1 VNPTEAWNRL
11 RDRLHRDRLG
21 SELDE
26 ELRFHQAMLER
37 DQTAG
42 GASLVEGEAQRR
54 ARLSLGNATYHRE
67 RARDLWSLGWVD
79 DLLQDLRYAARGL
92 RARPGFTL
100 AVVLTLALGIGAN
113 AAIFSIVDR
122 LLFRPPPML
131 AHTALT
137 NRIYVAQSDR
147 GREGV
152 WPGIAYA
159 RYLDFTRWT
168 TSFVR
173 TAAFTTQTLAVGV
186 GGEASEMQVA
196 VVTASF
202 FGFFDAP
209 PALGRYFTAREDT
222 PPTGSPV
229 VVLSHALW
237 QVRFGGRADALGGTL
252 QIGPTIYTVIGVAPA
267 GFAGLSS
274 TQPPAAYIPIAS
286 YAAASGFHGGPGDE
300 WWQTYHWNF
309 AQMIAERKPGV
320 TVAQANADLTNA
332 YRRSYAVQRDISPD
346 IPRVDVARPRTIVAS
361 VLAERGPKATR
372 VAKVATLVA
381 AMAVVV
387 LLIACANVANL
398 LLAAALRRRR
408 EIAVRLALGVSR
420 ARLLSQLLTES
431 VLLAL
436 LGGAAGL
443 LVAQWGSAALRSMF
457 LPNDASTT
465 VIGDPRTLLVAGAAA
480 LIAGLLTGLA
490 PVWQSR
496 RADLTNDLKAG
507 AREGGA
513 GGTHHRARTRAA
525 LLIVQGAL
533 SVVLLVGA
541 GLFVRSLWNARDL
554 RLGYDVD
561 PVLVTELNMRGVKL
575 DSAHAV
581 VLRQQLL
588 DRAQSLPGVEHA
600 ALHISIPLWKT
611 LDGRNGIGVDLR
623 VAGIDSVGRL
633 GEFYLDAVS
642 PDYFATMGTRI
653 LRGRGIGAQDVA
665 NAPGAMVV
673 SDAMAKVLWPG
684 EDPIGQCVRVMIYST
699 TAQETPCTYVVGVAE
714 DIKNE
719 SLSDDKGYY
728 YYLSSAQFHPQQA
741 GVFVRMRGDAAGQA
755 EAIRRSLQPLMPG
768 AAYLTVTPF
777 ADVIGGQMR
786 SWRLG
791 ATMFVAFGA
800 LALLLAAVGL
810 YSVIAYNVVQR
821 THELGVRIA
830 LGAHVGNVLGL
841 VVGQGVRLGVAGIV
855 IGGMIAFSG
864 ARWLK
869 PLLFQE
875 SARDPAVY
883 ALVAAV
889 LLAVAVVASYVPARR
904 AARVDPNVALRAE

>member
-1 VNPTEAWNRL
+1 MKLIEAWNRV
-11 RDRLHRDRLG
+11 RDRLRREQLT

-26 ELRFHQAMLER
+26 ELRFHQTMLER
-37 DQTAG
+37 DHTEG
-42 GASLVEGEAQRR
+42 GASREEVQRR
-54 ARLSLGNATYHRE
+54 SRQVLGSATYHKE
-67 RARDLWSLGWVD
+67 RARDLWSLGWLD
-79 DLLQDLRYAARGL
+79 DVLQDLRYAARRL

-113 AAIFSIVDR
+113 VAIFSIVDR

-131 AHTALT
+131 AHPALT

-152 WPGIAYA
+152 WPGMSYA
-159 RYLDFTRWT
+159 RYLDFSRWT
-168 TSFVR
+168 TSFAR
-173 TAAFTTQTLAVGV
+173 TAAFTSATLAVGT
-186 GGEASEMQVA
+186 GDDASEMPVA
-196 VVTASF
+196 AVSASF
-202 FGFFDAP
+202 FGFFDAT
-209 PALGRYFTAREDT
+209 PALGRYFTLREDT
-222 PPTGSPV
+222 PPSGVPV

-237 QVRFGGRADALGGTL
+237 ELRFGGRTDALGATL
-252 QIGPTIYTVIGVAPA
+252 QIGPSIYTIIGVAPA
-267 GFAGLSS
+267 GFAGLSP
-274 TQPPAAYIPIAS
+274 TQLPAAYIPITS
-286 YAAASGFHGGPGDE
+286 YAATSGFQGSPGDE

-309 AQMIAERKPGV
+309 AQMIAERRPGV
-320 TVAQANADLTNA
+320 SVAQANADLTNA
-332 YRRSYAVQRDISPD
+332 YRRSYAVQRDVSPD
-346 IPRVDVARPRTIVAS
+346 IPTLKVARPRTIVAS
-361 VLAERGPKATR
+361 VLAERGPHESK
-372 VAKVATLVA
+372 VGKVATLVS

-398 LLAAALRRRR
+398 LLGGALRRRR

-420 ARLLSQLLTES
+420 TRLLAQLLTES

-436 LGGAAGL
+436 LGGVAGL
-443 LVAQWGSAALRSMF
+443 VVAQWGGAVLRSLF
-457 LPNDASTT
+457 LPNDATT
-465 VIGDPRTLLVAGAAA
+465 SVIGDARTLVVAGAAA

-496 RADLTNDLKAG
+496 RADLTRDLKAG
-507 AREGGA
+507 TREG
-513 GGTHHRARTRAA
+513 THQRSRTRA
-525 LLIVQGAL
+525 LLLVVQGAL

-541 GLFVRSLWNARDL
+541 GLFVLSLRHVREL

-561 PVLVTELNMRGVKL
+561 PVLVVELNMRGVKL

-581 VLRQQLL
+581 ALRQQLL
-588 DRAQSLPGVEHA
+588 DRAQAVPGVDHA
-600 ALHISIPLWKT
+600 ALHISIPFWKT
-611 LDGRNGIGVDLR
+611 LDGRNGIGVELR
-623 VAGIDSVGRL
+623 VAGIDSVDRL
-633 GEFYLDAVS
+633 GEFFLDAVT

-653 LRGRGIGAQDVA
+653 LRGRSIGEQDLA
-665 NAPGAMVV
+665 GAPGAMVV
-673 SDAMAKVLWPG
+673 SEAMAKVLWPG
-684 EDPIGQCVRVMIYST
+684 EDAIGQCVRIKQFST
-699 TAQETPCTYVVGVAE
+699 AGTAPCTYVVGVAE
-714 DIKNE
+714 DIKNQ
-719 SLSDDKGYY
+719 SLSDDKGFSYY
-728 YYLSSAQFHPQQA
+728 VAAAQFHPQQT
-741 GVFVRMRGDAAGQA
+741 GMFVRVHGDAAQQV

-768 AAYLTVTPF
+768 ASYVTVTPF

-791 ATMFVAFGA
+791 ATMFGAFGA

-810 YSVIAYNVVQR
+810 YSVIAHNVVQR
-821 THELGVRIA
+821 THELGVRIS
-830 LGAHVGNVLGL
+830 LGAQTRDVFGL
-841 VVGQGVRLGVAGIV
+841 VVGQGLRLGVAGV
-855 IGGMIAFSG
+855 AIGGMISFAA

>member
-1 VNPTEAWNRL
+1 VNLTEAWNRL
-11 RDRLHRDRLG
+11 RDRLRRERLT

-26 ELRFHQAMLER
+26 ELRFHQTMLER
-37 DQTAG
+37 DQTHG
-42 GASLVEGEAQRR
+42 GSSPEDMQRR
-54 ARLSLGNATYHRE
+54 ARLALGNTTYHKE
-67 RARDLWSLGWVD
+67 SARDLWSLGWVD

-92 RARPGFTL
+92 RSRPGFTI

-122 LLFRPPPML
+122 LLFRAPPML
-131 AHTALT
+131 AHPALT

-152 WPGIAYA
+152 WPGMGYA
-159 RYLDFTRWT
+159 RYLEFTRWT

-173 TAAFTTQTLAVGV
+173 TAAFSTQTLAVGV
-186 GGEASEMQVA
+186 GDEASEMQVA
-196 VVTASF
+196 AVTASF
-202 FGFFDAP
+202 FGFFNAP
-209 PALGRYFTAREDT
+209 PALGRYFTALEDSV
-222 PPTGSPV
+222 PHGSPV

-237 QVRFGGRADALGGTL
+237 EIRFGGRADAVGGTL
-252 QIGPTIYTVIGVAPA
+252 QIGPSIYTIIGVTPT

-274 TQPPAAYIPIAS
+274 TQPPAAYIPISS
-286 YAAASGFHGGPGDE
+286 YAATSFQGSRGDE

-309 AQMIAERKPGV
+309 AQMIVERKPEV
-320 TVAQANADLTNA
+320 TVVQANADLNNA
-332 YRRSYAVQRDISPD
+332 YRRSYAVQREINRD
-346 IPRVDVARPRTIVAS
+346 IPAVERARPRAIVAS
-361 VLAERGPKATR
+361 VLAERGPHATR
-372 VAKVATLVA
+372 VGKVATLVA
-381 AMAVVV
+381 AMAVIV

-420 ARLLSQLLTES
+420 GRLLSQLLTES

-443 LVAQWGSAALRSMF
+443 VVAHWGGAALRSLF
-457 LPNDASTT
+457 LPEDAAAS
-465 VIGDPRTLLVAGAAA
+465 VVRDPRTLIVAGAAA
-480 LIAGLLTGLA
+480 LLAGLLSGLA
-490 PVWQSR
+490 PAWQSR

-507 AREGGA
+507 AREGA
-513 GGTHHRARTRAA
+513 GTQHRSRTRAA

-541 GLFVRSLWNARDL
+541 GLFVRSLWHAREL
-554 RLGYDVD
+554 RLGYDVE
-561 PVLVTELNMRGVKL
+561 PVLVAELSMRGVKL

-581 VLRQQLL
+581 ALRQQLL
-588 DRAQSLPGVEHA
+588 DRAQALPGVEHA
-600 ALHISIPLWKT
+600 ALHISIPFWKT

-623 VAGIDSVGRL
+623 VAGIDSVERL

-642 PDYFATMGTRI
+642 PGYFATMGTRL
-653 LRGRGIGAQDVA
+653 LRGRGIGEQDVA

-673 SDAMAKVLWPG
+673 SESMAKVLWGERG
-684 EDPIGQCVRVMIYST
+684 EDAIGQCVRVDRYET
-699 TAQETPCTYVVGVAE
+699 KGKETPCTYVVGVAE
-714 DIKNE
+714 DIKSQ
-719 SLSDDKGYY
+719 SLSDEKGYH
-728 YYLSSAQFHPQQA
+728 YYLSSAQFHPQQS
-741 GVFVRMRGDAAGQA
+741 GVFVRMRGDASGQA
-755 EAIRRSLQPLMPG
+755 EAIRRGLQPLMPG
-768 AAYLTVTPF
+768 SSYVAVTPF

-786 SWRLG
+786 SWRVG

-810 YSVIAYNVVQR
+810 YSVIAYNVAQR
-821 THELGVRIA
+821 AHELGVRIA
-830 LGAHVGNVLGL
+830 LGAHVGDVLGL

-855 IGGMIAFSG
+855 IGLMIAFSG

-889 LLAVAVVASYVPARR
+889 LLAVAVAASYVPARR
-904 AARVDPNVALRAE
+904 AARVDPNIALRAD